1 VSFGDVVDAGLRVAF
16 ALGVPGAVIWFIRDR
31 RKSRASDEV
40 AERTVGA
47 DVRVKDVGAYEA
59 HIAYVE
65 RAFEVERESKD
76 RQIADQQRQINE
88 LKVGRRDDAEKIAAL
103 RAEVQELKDQ
113 VQMLTT
119 LTRRLA
125 EADQEPG
132 EMT

>member
-1 VSFGDVVDAGLRVAF
+1 MNFGDVVDVGLRVAF
-16 ALGVPGAVIWFIRDR
+16 ALGIPGAVIWFIRDR

-40 AERTVGA
+40 AERTIGA
-47 DVRVKDVGAYEA
+47 DVRIRDVGALEA

-76 RQIADQQRQINE
+76 RRIADQDHQIRA
-88 LKVGRRDDAEKIAAL
+88 LQQGRADDAERIADL

-113 VQMLTT
+113 VQMLTA
-119 LTRRLA
+119 LTRRLTS
-125 EADQEPG
+125 DEPG

>member
-1 VSFGDVVDAGLRVAF
+1 VNFGDVVDVGLRVAF
-16 ALGVPGAVIWFIRDR
+16 ALGIPGAVIWFIRDR

-40 AERTVGA
+40 AERTIGA
-47 DVRVKDVGAYEA
+47 DVRIRDVGALEA

-76 RQIADQQRQINE
+76 RRIADQDHQIRA
-88 LKVGRRDDAEKIAAL
+88 LQQGRADDAERIADL

-113 VQMLTT
+113 VQMLTA
-119 LTRRLA
+119 LTRRLTS
-125 EADQEPG
+125 DEPG